1 MDNPDV
7 NICSLLPWMTLR
19 EFLKVHSFTW
29 GEFESQLRWADKP
42 TEWIVGKVSNSRCAA
57 WFSISSRIII
67 SVWKQLMSSTQFIGN
82 RCITGHQDT
91 EETPV
96 SHGSWNSVGSSI
108 LWVWRSQ
115 VFMFFRYSI
124 FEKTITNTVF
134 KTFSSW
140 D

>member
-42 TEWIVGKVSNSRCAA
+42 TEWIIGKVSNSRAA
-57 WFSISSRIII
+57 WFFISSRIII